1 MAEVEIVGVSGAG
14 FVGHAGQVV
23 FFDPVAAACP
33 SGVHEEGVDVNFAGF
48 VFGEAERVF
57 CWYFLESGQ
66 LGGLVGF
73 GAVSEEEVEV
83 SEGKVC
89 LFGFGLCCAVG
100 CGVAEDADVV
110 DAFVKVLAEE
120 VLELRAVEVGGEVV
134 LIGWDE
140 VFVLGVD
147 PFEGEFECPATGDN
161 GSCGVDCAEFFGCL
175 CCLDEV
181 SVLR

>member
-1 MAEVEIVGVSGAG
+1 MEI
-14 FVGHAGQVV
+14 
-23 FFDPVAAACP
+23 
-33 SGVHEEGVDVNFAGF
+33 
-48 VFGEAERVF
+48 R
-57 CWYFLESGQ
+57 Q
-66 LGGLVGF
+66 LVGLVDF
-73 GAVSEEEVEV
+73 DEVSEEEVEV
-83 SEGKVC
+83 SEGEVC
-89 LFGFGLCCAVG
+89 LFGFWLCCAVG

-120 VLELRAVEVGGEVV
+120 VLELRAVEVGGKIV

-140 VFVLGVD
+140 VFVLGVE
-147 PFEGEFECPATGDN
+147 PFEGEFERPATGDN